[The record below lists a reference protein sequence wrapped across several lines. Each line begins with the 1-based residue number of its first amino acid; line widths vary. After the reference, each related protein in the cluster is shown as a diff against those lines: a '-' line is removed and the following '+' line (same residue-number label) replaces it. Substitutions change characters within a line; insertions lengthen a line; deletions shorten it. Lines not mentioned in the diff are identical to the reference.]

1 MQSQPGS
8 NQDWVAAYRWI
19 QNEVKVLTKEQP
31 ETKEYYFASTESV
44 KQGVSINK
52 TKLNAYIKAIGSKSK
67 FDNFDDY
74 NNKTTQFWTVVLPDL
89 PGSNCRNGTCNCPY
103 FGKFY

>member
-1 MQSQPGS
+1 MQSRAGS
-8 NQDWVAAYRWI
+8 DQDWVAAYRWI
-19 QNEVKVLTKEQP
+19 QNGVKVLTKEQP
-31 ETKEYYFASTESV
+31 ETKEYYFASNESV

-74 NNKTTQFWTVVLPDL
+74 NNKTTVLDRRFARL
-89 PGSNCRNGTCNCPY
+89 AWIKLEECN
-103 FGKFY
+103 